1 MANPTMRF
9 PGGKAKVLTLSYDD
23 GIFEDFRLIDIMTRQ
38 GLKGTFNINAGL
50 MNSVKK
56 PADSHRERLTAEQVR
71 SLYRPSGNEVALH
84 GYTHPHLELL
94 SRERIAYEVLMDR
107 TELEELTGEIV
118 RGMAYPFG
126 TTNDAVVDCLEAC
139 GVAYART
146 VVSTGAFRLPAEKRD
161 WLRLP
166 ATCHHND
173 GRLVALCDSFSANT
187 PRPFDPALMFYLWG
201 HAYEFAINDNWNVI
215 EDFSARMGG
224 HEDIWYATNIE
235 IYDYIDAYGQLRWSA
250 DGKIVHNPTATTLYF
265 NLGSTPVVLGAGET
279 RAF

>member
-94 SRERIAYEVLMDR
+94 SRERIAYEVL
-107 TELEELTGEIV
+107 
-118 RGMAYPFG
+118 
-126 TTNDAVVDCLEAC
+126 
-139 GVAYART
+139 
-146 VVSTGAFRLPAEKRD
+146 
-161 WLRLP
+161 
-166 ATCHHND
+166 
-173 GRLVALCDSFSANT
+173 
-187 PRPFDPALMFYLWG
+187 
-201 HAYEFAINDNWNVI
+201 
-215 EDFSARMGG
+215 
-224 HEDIWYATNIE
+224 
-235 IYDYIDAYGQLRWSA
+235 
-250 DGKIVHNPTATTLYF
+250 
-265 NLGSTPVVLGAGET
+265 
-279 RAF
+279 